1 MNRKAFWERAMAS
14 GWIDVDELRPAI
26 SGIDRE
32 IALKAIAERATGS
45 PAEAARQIL
54 AGIAVLN
61 AGAKKPVVVLWTEE
75 LQSFGAELDRA
86 AWHESERDRLIAKAA
101 SDKKTAEEFW
111 SRSPL
116 NPDRRATQYPSE
128 GQQASDPQTLSES
141 LQHPVQKA
149 AASEFLD
156 EESQEAGPHP
166 SAAPRREASDES

>member
-1 MNRKAFWERAMAS
+1 MTKEEFYEIGLAS
-14 GWIDVDELRPAI
+14 GWINMAELRPAI
-26 SGIDRE
+26 SGNDRE

-61 AGAKKPVVVLWTEE
+61 AGAKKPAVVLWTED
-75 LQSFGAELDRA
+75 LQSFGTELNRA

-101 SDKKTAEEFW
+101 SDKKIAEEYW
-111 SRSPL
+111 SRSLL
-116 NPDRRATQYPSE
+116 NPDRPATQCPSE
-128 GQQASDPQTLSES
+128 GQQASDSQPLSGS
-141 LQHPVQKA
+141 LQHPVQEA
-149 AASEFLD
+149 AAFEFLD